1 MVLDDHVQWKLNAN
15 LVISMLCSRWPRKH
29 CSENESVMPCFKQEH
44 KLSQEMIMQ
53 VNKANI
59 NLKHLGSKNEAW
71 IAYLHV
77 LSLSNFTKVQKAVNN
92 L

>member
-1 MVLDDHVQWKLNAN
+1 
-15 LVISMLCSRWPRKH
+15 
-29 CSENESVMPCFKQEH
+29 MPCFKQEH

-59 NLKHLGSKNEAW
+59 NFKHLGSKNEAW

-77 LSLSNFTKVQKAVNN
+77 LSLSNFTKVQKAVNKFMK
-92 L
+92 